1 MNTKTY
7 KAFYE
12 SVIDLVRKTF
22 STQLFDNANTDS
34 PKLKSKV
41 RRQIIDGMQPFR
53 TFGKIKS
60 YSLIGSSL
68 TRQYK
73 DDADL
78 DVNVEIDIP
87 DIDGTWE
94 AIKPTL
100 WATLRKVNGQVVP
113 GTRHPINYHLLFTP
127 EENQSALDHA
137 DAVFDIDNN
146 KWIKFP
152 PAPSYV
158 DIAPYLKRFDTTLQH
173 FDVLKNRFERVLHD
187 YHEYKGLGHDTVIP
201 LHNAMVER
209 LSALET
215 LINALI
221 DAEEDV
227 ATKRRA
233 TFARSLTR
241 EELELYGTHNRL
253 PENILYKILER
264 YHYLDFIQHLKDVI
278 GDDRKLTELEADQ
291 L

>member
-1 MNTKTY
+1 MSTKTY

-22 STQLFDNANTDS
+22 STQLFDDANTDS
-34 PKLKSKV
+34 PKLKSHV
-41 RRQIIDGMQPFR
+41 RRQIIDGMRPFR
-53 TFGKIKS
+53 ALGEIKS

-78 DVNVEIDIP
+78 DVNVEIA
-87 DIDGTWE
+87 IDGSWE
-94 AIKPTL
+94 ALKPTL

-113 GTRHPINYHLLFTP
+113 GTKHPINYHLLFTE
-127 EENQSALDHA
+127 EENKSALDHA
-137 DAVFDIDNN
+137 DAVFDIDKN

-152 PAPSYV
+152 PPPAYIDPT
-158 DIAPYLKRFDTTLQH
+158 PYLKRFDSTLQH
-173 FDVLKNRFERVLHD
+173 FDVLKNRFDRVLHD
-187 YHEYKGLGHDTVIP
+187 YREYKGLGHDTVIP
-201 LHNAMVER
+201 LHNALVSR
-209 LSALET
+209 LTALES

-227 ATKRRA
+227 AIKRRA

-241 EELELYGTHNRL
+241 EEMELYGTHNRL

-264 YHYLDFIQHLKDVI
+264 YHYIDFIQHLKDVI
-278 GDDRKLTELEADQ
+278 GDDRKLTGPEADQ